1 MPLVSVVIPTLGR
14 AQLLLRSV
22 KSVLAQ
28 TMTDLEVIV
37 LIDRPSPEAVI
48 ALAALEDRRL
58 RVIKHETPLRA
69 HEARNVGAE
78 EARGEWIAFLDDDDE
93 WLPEKLDRQ
102 LAVARSIEEPIIIY
116 SLSYIVTRL
125 TRYVWPRRI
134 YDNTIPVDE
143 YLFDRRSL
151 FKGDTYLQTS
161 SLLLRRDL
169 FDSLKFNYVHDDWD
183 FLLRAANGSHIKVV
197 TVAEPLVIVYTEEE
211 RETYSSYF
219 PPWRTSLDWIE
230 KNRSLFSPRSYS
242 GFCLTILGPKAARER
257 EYSEFFKLLL
267 RAIRHGSP
275 RPIHIAVYLAFWLLP
290 LEWRQQVR
298 KILAVTAKTS
308 TA

>member
-1 MPLVSVVIPTLGR
+1 MPLVSVVIPTLGQ

-22 KSVLAQ
+22 KSVLTQ

-37 LIDRPSPEAVI
+37 LIDRPSPEAI
-48 ALAALEDRRL
+48 TALAALEDGRL

-78 EARGEWIAFLDDDDE
+78 AARGEWIAFLDDDDE

-102 LAVARSIEEPIIIY
+102 LAVARSFKEPVIIY
-116 SLSYIVTRL
+116 SLSYIATRL

-134 YDNTIPVDE
+134 YDNKIPVDE

-151 FKGDTYLQTS
+151 FKGGTYLQTS

-169 FDSLKFNYVHDDWD
+169 FDTLKFNYQHDDWD
-183 FLLRAANGSHIKVV
+183 FLLRAANGNHIKVV
-197 TVAEPLVIVYTEEE
+197 TVTEPLVIVYTEEG
-211 RETYSSYF
+211 RETYSTKES
-219 PPWRTSLDWIE
+219 WRASLEWIE
-230 KNRSLFSPRSYS
+230 RNRSLFSPRAYS
-242 GFCLTILGPKAARER
+242 GFYLTVIGPIAAGRH
-257 EYSEFFKLLL
+257 EYSVFFKLLS
-267 RAIRHGSP
+267 RAFRYGSP
-275 RPIHIAVYLAFWLLP
+275 RPIHFALYLAFWLFP

-298 KILAVTAKTS
+298 RILAPTVKTA
-308 TA
+308 A